1 MTNHTNQQQREAA
14 FINEALMIHSILKT
28 KERSA
33 LLERLTTTHAEREFK
48 MMFSTVKPGE
58 RAAVLKGFTA
68 QLSTRMF
75 GEHPA
80 A

>member
-1 MTNHTNQQQREAA
+1 MTNQTNQQQREAA
-14 FINEALMIHSILKT
+14 FIKDALMIHSILKT
-28 KERSA
+28 KERA
-33 LLERLTTTHAEREFK
+33 AMLERLTTTHAKREFK
-48 MMFSTVKPGE
+48 IMFSTVKPGD

-75 GEHPA
+75 GAHPA